1 MKKLFPII
9 SVVLIACYSMVLFL
23 KKTSRDCSQLCAQN
37 IMSTHKAVPQC
48 MKTKMNANAKVISYS
63 LWGSLRKIYSD
74 GIQENLDL
82 MRSLYPDYVMRLYV
96 SRSKL
101 DIDAINTICDI
112 QCNVTIST
120 VSVKNHTFGG
130 DFVIFNLLF

>member
-1 MKKLFPII
+1 MSFSFWGKLESGYFRG
-9 SVVLIACYSMVLFL
+9 VV
-23 KKTSRDCSQLCAQN
+23 D
-37 IMSTHKAVPQC
+37 
-48 MKTKMNANAKVISYS
+48 
-63 LWGSLRKIYSD
+63 
-74 GIQENLDL
+74 NLDL
-82 MRSLYPDYVMRLYV
+82 MRSLYPNWVMRLYV